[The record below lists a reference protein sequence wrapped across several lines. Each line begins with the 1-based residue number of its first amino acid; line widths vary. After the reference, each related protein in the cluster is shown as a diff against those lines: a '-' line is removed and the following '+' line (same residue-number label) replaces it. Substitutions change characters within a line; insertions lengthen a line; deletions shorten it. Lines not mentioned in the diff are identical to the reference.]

1 MSGSPEGAR
10 RPRALSTPFIVEEDG
25 LNPIETE
32 RSVAPRGAQAEAT
45 REDLRNIA
53 IVAHVD
59 HGKTTLV
66 DAMLWQS
73 GVFRENQ
80 EVAERVMD
88 SNDLERER
96 GITILAKNTAIRYG
110 RHKINIVDTP
120 GHADFGG
127 EVERTLKMVDGV
139 LLLVDASEG
148 PLPQTRFVLRK
159 ALELGLAPI
168 VVINKIDRKD
178 ARPKEVLDEI
188 YDLFI
193 DLDAQEHQLDFPVL
207 YTIARDGICRRTPDG
222 EDHQLVPLFDAILE
236 HIPAPRYQPD
246 APLQMLVLNLDY
258 SDYVGRLAIGRIVN
272 GVLKPRQPVAIA
284 GLDGTLDRTTVT
296 RLYVFENLDRVEVEE
311 ARAGEIVA
319 LAGFDAVHIG
329 DTVTDPERP
338 SPLPPVIVDEP
349 TVSMVFSVNTSPFA
363 GQEGKLVTS
372 RNIAER
378 LQKETLTNVSIR
390 IEPGETPDQFVV
402 SGRGELQMAIL
413 IEMMRREG
421 YELAV
426 SKPEVITRRVNDQ
439 VHEPME
445 KLVIDCP
452 EEFVGVVT
460 EKVGRRKGR
469 MTNMVNHG
477 TGRVRLEFRIP
488 SRGLI
493 GFRSQFLTDTRGTGL
508 LNHLF
513 DGYDVW
519 QGEIPHR
526 TTGAL
531 VADRAGRITAYAIEH
546 VQDRGEMFVEPSERC
561 YEGMIVGENAREQ
574 DIDVNIVKEKKLTNM
589 RSSTAEEGVHLLPA
603 HRMSLEQ
610 SLEWV
615 RDDELLEVT
624 PQSLRLRK
632 RVLQA
637 NFRPRYWQKGGSS

>member
-1 MSGSPEGAR
+1 MNRSQTAD
-10 RPRALSTPFIVEEDG
+10 RPTLD
-25 LNPIETE
+25 
-32 RSVAPRGAQAEAT
+32 AT
-45 REDLRNIA
+45 TAVRDDIRNIA
-53 IVAHVD
+53 IIAHVD

-88 SNDLERER
+88 SNDLEREK
-96 GITILAKNTAIRYG
+96 GITILAKQTTVDYADLRL
-110 RHKINIVDTP
+110 NIVDTP

-207 YTIARDGICRRTPDG
+207 YTIARDGICRLKPDG
-222 EDHQLVPLFDAILE
+222 EDHRLEPLFDAILE

-246 APLQMLVLNLDY
+246 APLQMLILNLDY
-258 SDYVGRLAIGRIVN
+258 SEYVGRLAIGRIVN
-272 GVLKPRQPVAIA
+272 GVVRSRQTVALA
-284 GLDGTLDRTTVT
+284 RHDGTLDRATVT
-296 RLYVFENLDRVEVEE
+296 RLYAFENLDRVEVEE
-311 ARAGEIVA
+311 AQAGEIVA
-319 LAGFDAVHIG
+319 LAGFDSVHIG
-329 DTVTDPERP
+329 ETVTDSERP
-338 SPLPPVIVDEP
+338 APLPRVIVDEP

-378 LQKETLTNVSIR
+378 LQKELLTNVSIR
-390 IEPGETPDQFVV
+390 VEPGETPDAFVV

-426 SKPEVITRRVNDQ
+426 SKPEVITRKIGDE

-488 SRGLI
+488 ARGLI

-513 DGYDVW
+513 DGYDLW

-546 VQDRGEMFVEPSERC
+546 LQDRGEMFVEPSERC
-561 YEGMIVGENAREQ
+561 YEGMIVGENSREQ

-603 HRMSLEQ
+603 HRKTLEQ
-610 SLEWV
+610 ALEWV

-632 RVLQA
+632 RGLQA
-637 NFRPRYWQKGGSS
+637 NLRPRYWQKG

>member
-1 MSGSPEGAR
+1 
-10 RPRALSTPFIVEEDG
+10 
-25 LNPIETE
+25 LNPVHT
-32 RSVAPRGAQAEAT
+32 RPAHVAAVSGDAAVVRN
-45 REDLRNIA
+45 DLRNIA

-66 DAMLWQS
+66 DAMLRQS

-80 EVAERVMD
+80 ELVDRVMD
-88 SNDLERER
+88 SNDLEREK
-96 GITILAKNTAIRYG
+96 GITILAKNTAVRYG
-110 RHKINIVDTP
+110 NHKINIVDTP

-159 ALELGLAPI
+159 ALELGLTPI

-178 ARPKEVLDEI
+178 ARVKEVLDEI

-193 DLDAQEHQLDFPVL
+193 DLDAHEDQLDFPVL
-207 YTIARDGICRRTPDG
+207 YTIARDGICRLTPDG
-222 EDHQLVPLFDAILE
+222 EDHRLQPLFEAIIE
-236 HIPAPRYQPD
+236 HIPAPRYEPEV
-246 APLQMLVLNLDY
+246 PLQMLVLNLDY
-258 SDYVGRLAIGRIVN
+258 SEYIGRLAIGRIVN
-272 GVLKPRQPVAIA
+272 GTVRARTDVALA
-284 GLDGTLDRTTVT
+284 RADGTFSRARVT
-296 RLYVFENLDRVEVEE
+296 NLYVFENLGRTEVAE
-311 ARAGEIVA
+311 AGPGEIVS
-319 LAGFDAVHIG
+319 LAGFDEVHIG
-329 DTVTDPERP
+329 DTVTDVETPR
-338 SPLPPVIVDEP
+338 PLPRVVVDEP
-349 TVSMVFSVNTSPFA
+349 TVSMVFSVNNSPFA
-363 GQEGKLVTS
+363 GQEGKYVTS
-372 RNIAER
+372 RNIRDR
-378 LQKETLTNVSIR
+378 LDRELLTNVSIQV
-390 IEPGETPDQFVV
+390 EPGETPDSFKV

-421 YELAV
+421 FEIAV
-426 SKPEVITRRVNDQ
+426 SKPEVITRRIDGQ

-452 EEFVGVVT
+452 EEFVGIVT
-460 EKVGRRKGR
+460 EKLGRRKGR

-513 DGYDVW
+513 DGYESW
-519 QGEIPHR
+519 QGDIPHR
-526 TTGAL
+526 MTGAL
-531 VADRAGRITAYAIEH
+531 VADRGGKITAYAIENA
-546 VQDRGEMFVEPSERC
+546 QDRGEMFVEPTDRC
-561 YEGMIVGENAREQ
+561 YEGMIVGENSREQ

-589 RSSTAEEGVHLLPA
+589 RSSTSEEGVHLLPV
-603 HRMSLEQ
+603 HKKTLEQ
-610 SLEWV
+610 ALEWV
-615 RDDELLEVT
+615 REDEILEVT
-624 PQSLRLRK
+624 PVSLRLRK

-637 NFRPRYWQKGGSS
+637 NLRPRYWQRAGSAPTGN

>member
-1 MSGSPEGAR
+1 MNRLLETPAGAAAAVR
-10 RPRALSTPFIVEEDG
+10 D
-25 LNPIETE
+25 
-32 RSVAPRGAQAEAT
+32 
-45 REDLRNIA
+45 DLRNIA
-53 IVAHVD
+53 IIAHVD

-80 EVAERVMD
+80 EVVERVMD
-88 SNDLERER
+88 SNDLEREK
-96 GITILAKNTAIRYG
+96 GITILAKNTAVRHG

-178 ARPKEVLDEI
+178 ARPVEVLNEI

-193 DLDAQEHQLDFPVL
+193 DLDAHEDQLGFPVL
-207 YTIARDGICRRTPDG
+207 YTIAREGRCRRTPDG
-222 EDHQLVPLFDAILE
+222 PDESLEPLFGEILRA
-236 HIPAPRYQPD
+236 IPAPRYDP
-246 APLQMLVLNLDY
+246 ATPLQMLVLNLDY
-258 SDYVGRLAIGRIVN
+258 SDFVGRLAIGRIVN
-272 GVLKPRQPVAIA
+272 GQVRARDEVVLARH
-284 GLDGTLDRTTVT
+284 DGSLVRARVSN
-296 RLYVFENLDRVEVEE
+296 LYAFEGLDRVEVAE
-311 ARAGEIVA
+311 AGPGDIVA
-319 LAGFDAVHIG
+319 LAGFEEVSIG
-329 DTVTDPERP
+329 DTITDIEDPR
-338 SPLPPVIVDEP
+338 PLPRVTVDEP
-349 TVSMVFSVNTSPFA
+349 TVSMVFQVNTSPFA
-363 GQEGKLVTS
+363 GQEGRFVTS
-372 RNIAER
+372 RNLRDR
-378 LQKETLTNVSIR
+378 LDRELLTNVSIR
-390 IEPGETPDQFVV
+390 VAPGETPDAFEV

-426 SKPEVITRRVNDQ
+426 GKPEVITRTVQ
-439 VHEPME
+439 GVTQEPME
-445 KLVIDCP
+445 RLVIDCP
-452 EEFVGVVT
+452 EDYVGVVT
-460 EKVGRRKGR
+460 QKIGTRKGR

-513 DGYDVW
+513 DGYEPW
-519 QGEIPHR
+519 QGDIPHR
-526 TTGAL
+526 VTGAL
-531 VADRAGRITAYAIEH
+531 VADRPGRTTGYAIEH
-546 VQDRGEMFVEPSERC
+546 VQDRGTMFIEPGERV
-561 YEGMIVGENAREQ
+561 YEGMIVGENAREE

-589 RSSTAEEGVHLLPA
+589 RASTSEEGIHLLPA

-610 SLEWV
+610 ALEWI
-615 RDDELLEVT
+615 REDELLEVT

-632 RVLQA
+632 RVLPA
-637 NFRPRYWQKGGSS
+637 NIRPRYWQKGG